1 MPRPPTGAAVHN
13 LVRRAANSCPID
25 QLLERISSLLDIG
38 DRSRRTTTNRLEG
51 EEVVMSWLS
60 LRVQLWLRELKPM
73 VASVEAE
80 PHPAIERC
88 RF

>member
-13 LVRRAANSCPID
+13 LVRRAADSCSID

-38 DRSRRTTTNRLEG
+38 DRSRRTTTSRLEA
-51 EEVVMSWLS
+51 EEVVISWLS
-60 LRVQLWLRELKPM
+60 LRVQLWLQELKPM
-73 VASVEAE
+73 VASVGAE
-80 PHPAIERC
+80 THPAIERC

>member
-13 LVRRAANSCPID
+13 LVRRAADSCPID
-25 QLLERISSLLDIG
+25 QLLERISIQLDFG
-38 DRSRRTTTNRLEG
+38 DRFRRNTTNRLEG

-80 PHPAIERC
+80 THPAIERC
-88 RF
+88 RL